1 MTMGIFLHSGLGIWL
16 LDFLLADV
24 ASPWTERLKDPNYV
38 QGLHKL
44 FGMNQKLLF

>member
-24 ASPWTERLKDPNYV
+24 ASPWTEHLKDPNYI